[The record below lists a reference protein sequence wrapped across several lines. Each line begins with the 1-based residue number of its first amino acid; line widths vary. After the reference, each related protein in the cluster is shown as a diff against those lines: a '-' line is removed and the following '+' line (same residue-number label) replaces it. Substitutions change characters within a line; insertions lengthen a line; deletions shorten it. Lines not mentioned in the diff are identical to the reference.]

1 MSNLALDR
9 PVSSLTASDLKEL
22 IREVLREER
31 EYYLDEEGYLVFA
44 HEAAYSAYLDRQEGK
59 LPSEVKARFI
69 DEQGYIAFYS
79 DWEPTPE
86 KAKELDEI
94 KQEIA
99 EGDIYD
105 FDEVVKELGLSPDV

>member
-1 MSNLALDR
+1 MSNLVLDQ

-22 IREVLREER
+22 IKEAIREER
-31 EYYLDEEGYLVFA
+31 GYYLDEEGYLIFA
-44 HEAAYSAYLDRQEGK
+44 NEVAYSAYLDKQEGK

-86 KAKELDEI
+86 KARELAEI

-99 EGDIYD
+99 DGDVHD